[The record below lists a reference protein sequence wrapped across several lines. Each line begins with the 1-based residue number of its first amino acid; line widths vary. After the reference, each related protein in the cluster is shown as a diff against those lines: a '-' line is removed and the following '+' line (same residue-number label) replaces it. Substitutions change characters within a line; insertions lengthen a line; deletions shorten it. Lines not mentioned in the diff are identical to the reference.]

1 MTRHLPW
8 LLAVLLLLPA
18 LGRAQTSITL
28 PGDGGGLGLGNG
40 ALANQAAD
48 RAQNLLSQ
56 FQPRRGGIIALMG
69 YNMSPDGSANSLQV
83 TQGQTLSGGNATQ
96 MNLSQFGAGFTWD
109 PSFPLYTEG
118 FVGYARYDPRFLF
131 TSNVNYN
138 QPFRWNNLALTLGVG
153 WDFHLTESWVLRPIF
168 NVAGGGAASD
178 VSLFGRFIEYKTDL
192 NADPLTK
199 RQVLVRGTGGSL
211 VLAYYDKR
219 PTRDI
224 DLEIRY
230 TQLWLET
237 FGETMQ
243 IARGSSVPRTLGIWA
258 RYRWPMGVEAFGRP
272 MRWVVDSN
280 FTSYVGDQAK
290 ALGFNWA
297 AKIGGGIE
305 WDVGR
310 YEAGAAGLYLSRVRL
325 IGRYMIGDN
334 NISGYSI
341 GLGFSF

>member
-1 MTRHLPW
+1 MIRCLP
-8 LLAVLLLLPA
+8 LLAALLLLPWT
-18 LGRAQTSITL
+18 GRAQTSLTL
-28 PGDGGGLGLGNG
+28 PGDGSGLGIGNG
-40 ALANQAAD
+40 ALMNQAGD
-48 RAQNLLSQ
+48 RVQNLLSQ
-56 FQPRRGGIIALMG
+56 FQPRRGGVIALMG

-83 TQGQTLSGGNATQ
+83 SQGQTISGGAATQ
-96 MNLSQFGAGFTWD
+96 MNLSQFGSGFTWD

-118 FVGYARYDPRFLF
+118 FLGYARYDPRFLF
-131 TSNVNYN
+131 TSSPTYN
-138 QPFRWNNLALTLGVG
+138 QPLRWNNLALTLGVG
-153 WDFHLTESWVLRPIF
+153 WDFHLTENWVLRPIF

-178 VSLFGRFIEYKTDL
+178 ASLFGRFIEYKTDL
-192 NADPLTK
+192 AVDPLTK
-199 RQVLVRGTGGSL
+199 RQVLVHGTGGSL

-224 DLEIRY
+224 DLEVRY

-237 FGETMQ
+237 FGNTVP
-243 IARGSSVPRTLGIWA
+243 IARGSSVPRTLGVWA
-258 RYRWPMGVEAFGRP
+258 RYRWPMGVESFGRP

-280 FTSYVGDQAK
+280 MTAYVGDQAK
-290 ALGFNWA
+290 ALGFNWS

-310 YEAGAAGLYLSRVRL
+310 YEAGAAGLTISRIRL